1 MIHINGTPVSTS
13 HNVNEAI
20 SGQASFNCRFRLPNT
35 PPALPDFVVIKC
47 NEYSERGGTNIL
59 GFAGSE
65 NLIPV
70 PCTKAARE
78 KPPKRTT
85 NEKDRNVK
93 GYRIGYKLECAIVSG
108 LWDSKAEAILLKSL
122 EILFKVAN
130 PFSNFTPFFVFQSD
144 SALAFFPFSNFSS
157 PCFNSSI

>member
-13 HNVNEAI
+13 HNVDEAI

-47 NEYSERGGTNIL
+47 NEYSERGGPNIL

-85 NEKDRNVK
+85 NEKDRHVK
-93 GYRIGYKLECAIVSG
+93 GHRIGYKLECAIVRTAF
-108 LWDSKAEAILLKSL
+108 KAQGDTLQRNII
-122 EILFKVAN
+122 EIKEQAAV
-130 PFSNFTPFFVFQSD
+130 PGI
-144 SALAFFPFSNFSS
+144 
-157 PCFNSSI
+157 FNVSVSRCKHGKRNYIPYAEWPNS